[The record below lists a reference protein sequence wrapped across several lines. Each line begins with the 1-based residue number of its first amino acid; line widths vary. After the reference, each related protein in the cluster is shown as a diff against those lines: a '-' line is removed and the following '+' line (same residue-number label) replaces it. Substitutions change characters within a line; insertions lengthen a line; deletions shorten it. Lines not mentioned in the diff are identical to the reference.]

1 MSETVY
7 RKMVRMYINELK
19 GDMTYKQIADL
30 TGQSPQNLH
39 GKIEKGSLS
48 MWEFLKI
55 LDAVGLQMSF
65 QNPE

>member
-39 GKIEKGSLS
+39 EKIKKGSLS

-55 LDAVGLQMSF
+55 LDVIGVQINF
-65 QNPE
+65 HVCE